1 MEGALRKLIHEF
13 LLDPI
18 PLHERRRELPVDAL
32 LGAVDDTQDNI
43 AALKKH
49 ADKAGIPVSE
59 AIRQIARHYM
69 ESIHA

>member
-32 LGAVDDTQDNI
+32 LGAVDDTQD
-43 AALKKH
+43 L
-49 ADKAGIPVSE
+49 SL
-59 AIRQIARHYM
+59 
-69 ESIHA
+69 IHI